1 MAISISQ
8 HYSSDLSNKLKKE
21 WRSMKQRNRSL
32 QPSDESKLTKRE
44 GYQDHNAED
53 NDHKLK

>member
-1 MAISISQ
+1 
-8 HYSSDLSNKLKKE
+8 
-21 WRSMKQRNRSL
+21 MKQRNRSL